1 MNLKKNLDISLCF
14 VLFSVLFVTSAD
26 AQERSRVVP
35 TSQPT
40 ATQSRESRP
49 LHQNPNPTE
58 VIKKTVLSSPV
69 NRPTLTNQIVVNPN
83 QVAQSLVKKTAASQ
97 PLNAPAGY
105 AAASSSRMLYGARL
119 RSKLMF
125 GINARLGIPYL
136 YGSTGPNRYDCSG
149 FVWSVFNDAGIV
161 FERSSAR
168 TFWENFEPVTGD
180 ERFQFGT
187 LVFFNKLGHVGIVA
201 DEKGFYHASS
211 SKGITYST
219 FEGYWG
225 KRIVGYRRIPAN
237 QSVNQVIEQAKNHQ

>member
-14 VLFSVLFVTSAD
+14 VLFSFFSVAGAS

-35 TSQPT
+35 DPANVAQN
-40 ATQSRESRP
+40 RESRP
-49 LHQNPNPTE
+49 LHQNPIPTE
-58 VIKKTVLSSPV
+58 IIKKTVLSSPISRPV
-69 NRPTLTNQIVVNPN
+69 NRPTLSSQIVVN
-83 QVAQSLVKKTAASQ
+83 QTQIAQPLVKKTAASQ
-97 PLNAPAGY
+97 PTSAPAGY
-105 AAASSSRMLYGARL
+105 AAASGRMLYGAGL
-119 RSKLMF
+119 KSKLMF

-149 FVWSVFNDAGIV
+149 FIWSVFNDAGIV
-161 FERSSAR
+161 FERSSAK
-168 TFWENFEPVTGD
+168 TFWENFEPVSGD

-225 KRIVGYRRIPAN
+225 KRIVGYRRIPTN
-237 QSVNQVIEQAKNHQ
+237 QPGVQLLTAKQ